1 MLVFCIDLEVD
12 DMYKETF
19 YQALRLLLVICG
31 CMSLYLFLKYAM
43 IYFHPFL
50 LAILFS
56 LLMNPPV
63 SMLEERL
70 KVPRFFATFI
80 VLLTTFIFMIGAI
93 IFIVTELVSGTTYL
107 AYKIPTHF
115 YIFMDFIKQLFH
127 EKLLPIYHKMLNH
140 EQQLTVNQKI
150 QDFGENLTRTGATV
164 LENMLLKIPS
174 LLSKLP
180 YSMTLFIFVIIATF
194 LITNDWPSLKRMMK
208 KMIPACGQHVFIH
221 FRRSLV
227 GFIKAQITMV
237 TITACMIFIG
247 LIFLRVNHA
256 LTIVLFAAIADFLPY
271 VGIGFIFIPWIIYL
285 FIVKNYSLTISLSI
299 LYIIVIILRQII
311 EPKIISVHIGLK
323 PLTALVAIFI
333 GFQLWGLLGIMIA
346 PILLIFLHAIYQAGL
361 MEYIWT
367 FIKGANE

>member
-56 LLMNPPV
+56 LLMNQPV

-70 KVPRFFATFI
+70 NVPRFFVTFI

-194 LITNDWPSLKRMMK
+194 
-208 KMIPACGQHVFIH
+208 
-221 FRRSLV
+221 RSEEHTSELQSRFDLV
-227 GFIKAQITMV
+227 
-237 TITACMIFIG
+237 CR
-247 LIFLRVNHA
+247 LL
-256 LTIVLFAAIADFLPY
+256 LE
-271 VGIGFIFIPWIIYL
+271 
-285 FIVKNYSLTISLSI
+285 KNT
-299 LYIIVIILRQII
+299 
-311 EPKIISVHIGLK
+311 
-323 PLTALVAIFI
+323 T
-333 GFQLWGLLGIMIA
+333 
-346 PILLIFLHAIYQAGL
+346 
-361 MEYIWT
+361 
-367 FIKGANE
+367 